1 MSHFSV
7 LLQQSIKLLN
17 IKPDGIYVDGTFGRG
32 GHSLAILNNL
42 GPDGKLF
49 AFDKDLVAIE
59 HAQQMIADTR
69 FTITHDSFANLG
81 AQLSNYSFEKVDGV
95 LLDLGVSSPQIDEAW
110 RGFSFMQ
117 DGELDMRMDN
127 TQGVSCKDWLASV
140 SEADLAQVLW
150 EYGEERFARKIAQ
163 NIIKEREVKPITRTL
178 ELARIIERS
187 IPYREKS
194 KHPATRSFQAI
205 RIKINNELADLQS
218 FLERVP
224 SILNHGARVVIIS
237 FHSLED
243 RIVKIEFNKL
253 SRGLRLP
260 KWVMLADA
268 MPEYR
273 LIAKKLKPELE
284 ELNKNARSRSAILR
298 CLEKI

>member
-17 IKPDGIYVDGTFGRG
+17 IKPNGIYVDGTFGRG
-32 GHSLAILNNL
+32 GHTQAILNSL

-49 AFDKDLVAIE
+49 AFDKDVVAVD
-59 HAQQMIADTR
+59 HAHQTITDSR
-69 FTITHDSFANLG
+69 FTIIHDSFANIKD
-81 AQLSNYSFEKVDGV
+81 QLARYGPQKVDGV

-117 DGELDMRMDN
+117 DGDLDMRMDN
-127 TQGVSCKDWLASV
+127 TRGVSCKDWLATV
-140 SEADLAQVLW
+140 SEADLVQVLW

-163 NIIKEREVKPITRTL
+163 NILKEREVKPITRTL

-205 RIKINNELADLQS
+205 RIKINDELADLES
-218 FLERVP
+218 FLEIVP
-224 SILNHGARVVIIS
+224 EVLNHEARVVIIS

-243 RIVKIEFNKL
+243 RIVKTQFNKL
-253 SRGLRLP
+253 SQGLKLP
-260 KWVMLADA
+260 KWVMMADA
-268 MPEYR
+268 MPEYK
-273 LIAKKLKPELE
+273 LIAKKVKPELD